1 MRETHSISRRRAL
14 ALGVAGAAGMALG
27 LCGCGAGEEDTG
39 FVEFDLKE
47 GVLPLGSV
55 VILDDGTEP
64 EVSRLIIARQPVCL
78 QEDHVYEYAGV
89 VWPLGI
95 ISDISGSP
103 FSNEVHLFDSEA
115 IKGVRFVGMQDDAEA
130 EAAARLADSSS
141 RGGNSL
147 DALLPLAL
155 EMGVV
160 ELDDG
165 EDS

>member
-1 MRETHSISRRRAL
+1 MT
-14 ALGVAGAAGMALG
+14 LG
-27 LCGCGAGEEDTG
+27 LCGCGTGEEDTG

-103 FSNEVHLFDSEA
+103 FPNEVHLFDSEA

-165 EDS
+165 ENS